1 MSNNKGAVS
10 EGKDRIYHGIGK
22 RFLKK
27 LFPFW
32 QRLGLHITLKHFYE
46 PVPDTTTLKDEIWRK
61 DSEMVGIN
69 IREQDQINLLSD
81 FRRNFKEEYE
91 SLLRT
96 ATPVPYQYY
105 INNGGF
111 KSVDAEVLYCMIR
124 HFKPKRIIEIGSGN
138 STYLSAQGLLK
149 NKKGGT
155 NAELVAIEPY
165 PNDTLKKGFPG
176 LSRLITGRVQ
186 NISLSEFS
194 KLEEN
199 DILFIDSSHVL
210 KIGSDVQYEYLEV
223 LPRLKKGVIVHVHD
237 IFFPSE
243 YPREWV
249 LEDYRFWNEQ
259 YLLRAFLSF
268 NSAFEVLWMGH
279 YMHLKHPELLKR
291 AFNSYKSETAS
302 PASFWMRR
310 KSR

>member
-1 MSNNKGAVS
+1 MK
-10 EGKDRIYHGIGK
+10 EGDRIYHGIGK

-105 INNGGF
+105 INNGSF

-124 HFKPKRIIEIGSGN
+124 HFKPKRIIEIGSGY

-165 PNDTLKKGFPG
+165 PNDTLKEGFSG
-176 LSRLITGRVQ
+176 LSRLITDPFQ
-186 NISLSEFS
+186 SP
-194 KLEEN
+194 
-199 DILFIDSSHVL
+199 ILATPL
-210 KIGSDVQYEYLEV
+210 QYEYLEV

-310 KSR
+310 KSG